1 MMLIELPIMWIII
14 LDIAAW
20 LCIHMGSS
28 WAVTQLDARHFDPDH
43 PLFRSR
49 AWEGDGNVYDR
60 LFQIRR
66 WKKWLPDGAALF
78 AKGFPKKRFAQ
89 ADPVYVARFIR
100 ETCRGEFAHWLVIA
114 IAPVFFLWN
123 YWYAGIIMIV
133 YALAFNLPLIIVQRF
148 NRIRLGLLLDALAR
162 KTATIASDPA
172 SGKTA
177 ADARDHFS
185 SESAL

>member
-1 MMLIELPIMWIII
+1 MLFELPIVWIIV

-20 LCIHMGSS
+20 LCIHMGTS
-28 WAVTQLDARHFDPDH
+28 WAVTQLDAGRFDPDH
-43 PLFRSR
+43 PLFRLR
-49 AWEGDGNVYDR
+49 AWEGDGNIYDR
-60 LFQIRR
+60 LFHIRR

-78 AKGFPKKRFAQ
+78 AKGFPKKRLAH

-100 ETCRGEFAHWLVIA
+100 ETCRGEFAHWLMIA

-133 YALAFNLPLIIVQRF
+133 YALAFNLPLIIAQRF

-162 KTATIASDPA
+162 KSPAIAEG
-172 SGKTA
+172 SGVDNTS
-177 ADARDHFS
+177 ADAHSS
-185 SESAL
+185 SEIDT